1 MHAKLTIIC
10 PAYNEEASLPI
21 FFTRMSSVAA
31 LIADRYDVNIL
42 FINNGATDRTLD
54 LIQSFDSP
62 HLGTYVVTLSRNVGY
77 QRAIECGLRM
87 AKGDLFVVIDADCED
102 PPEMI
107 PDFLARQA
115 QGYDIVYGERV
126 DRTEGVIMKAMRR
139 LFYRVT
145 RALADEEIVLDMAEF
160 ALITAEVRDAIIAD
174 TSSFPFIRASIGRV
188 GFSRTGIPYKRQA
201 RVAGQ
206 THYNLLRMATFAVAG
221 ILSSSTLLLRLPIYL
236 LPFWLIAV
244 MALAAFHLSSGS
256 SWSMVLMIALV
267 CLYLGGTVA
276 FIAVYVARI
285 YKNTLGRPNYVVDR
299 KLTSLQP

>member
-206 THYNLLRMATFAVAG
+206 THYNLFRMATFAVAG